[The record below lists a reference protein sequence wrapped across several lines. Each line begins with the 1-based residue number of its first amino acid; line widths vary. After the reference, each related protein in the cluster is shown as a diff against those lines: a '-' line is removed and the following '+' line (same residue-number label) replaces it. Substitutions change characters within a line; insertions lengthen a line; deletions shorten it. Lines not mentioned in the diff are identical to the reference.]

1 MIKIMRAKLHG
12 ITITGAELDYHGS
25 ITLDPDICEQ
35 AGILPLEFVDIWNK
49 SSGARISTYVIY
61 GVPGSRCCILNGAAA
76 RTCQKGDQVIICASM
91 HIARPDELYTARP
104 TILTF
109 GPGNIIQEVM
119 HYEVKKSAARDFDFS
134 VHSSGHHPHAER
146 KLHSVN
152 LATFTEDLKSKG
164 LGDLAIADVVAKH
177 LAPLA

>member
-61 GVPGSRCCILNGAAA
+61 GQPGSRCCILNGAAA
-76 RTCQKGDQVIICASM
+76 RTCQKGDQVIICAST
-91 HIARPDELYTARP
+91 HITRPDELYTTRP

-109 GPGNIIQEVM
+109 GPDNLIQEVM
-119 HYEVKKSAARDFDFS
+119 HYEVKKTAARDFDFS
-134 VHSSGHHPHAER
+134 VHSSGHRTEEKR

-152 LATFTEDLKSKG
+152 IAALAADLKSKG
-164 LGDLAIADVVAKH
+164 LGDLAIADLVAKH
-177 LAPLA
+177 LGQSA